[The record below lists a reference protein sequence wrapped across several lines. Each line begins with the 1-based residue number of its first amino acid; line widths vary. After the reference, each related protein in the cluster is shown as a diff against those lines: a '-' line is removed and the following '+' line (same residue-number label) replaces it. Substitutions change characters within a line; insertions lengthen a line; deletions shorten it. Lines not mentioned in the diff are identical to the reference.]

1 MHSAQLFLA
10 LTLIFGLIS
19 SALWLASALV
29 THKPQT
35 ELDSDG
41 WYGGSIQDSQ
51 GNDVVQTL
59 ERQSKY
65 NKWAA
70 FLSALTALS
79 QIIYTA
85 QNWPV
90 N

>member
-1 MHSAQLFLA
+1 MHYAQLFLA
-10 LTLIFGLIS
+10 LTLKFGPIS

-35 ELDSDG
+35 EPDSDG
-41 WYGGSIQDSQ
+41 WYGRSIQDSH
-51 GNDVVQTL
+51 GNDVVQIL

-70 FLSALTALS
+70 FFSALTALS
-79 QIIYTA
+79 QIICTA
-85 QNWPV
+85 QNWPA